1 MGSVV
6 TEFKNLWEQKKESVN
21 TVESEMAKSLS
32 PSEVLLLLMEWAE
45 KYKNYSQMIS
55 VNNYFETKFEILTA

>member
-6 TEFKNLWEQKKESVN
+6 TEFKNLWEQKKESSN
-21 TVESEMAKSLS
+21 AVESEMAKSLS

-45 KYKNYSQMIS
+45 KYKNYSQIIS
-55 VNNYFETKFEILTA
+55 VNNYFETKFEILIA

>member
-6 TEFKNLWEQKKESVN
+6 TEFKNLWEQKKESAN
-21 TVESEMAKSLS
+21 AVESEMAKSLS

-55 VNNYFETKFEILTA
+55 VNNYFETKFEMLTA

>member
-21 TVESEMAKSLS
+21 AVESEIAKSLS

-55 VNNYFETKFEILTA
+55 VNNYFETKFEMLTA